1 MATLNPEPVSV
12 LRVGEGMGLAHCD
25 ILDVLVVARFCDPSL
40 HVYTGPRLGEG
51 PMYQFCLEG
60 VGLTHLGA
68 NFLAFA
74 GSAGARYLLATDRY
88 NSAVHVIDV
97 VHKRHIGYVAAPD
110 TIAWPRSVAARGAFV
125 AVSAWIY
132 DCSGA
137 HTIQLFEGSG
147 ATWTPIRVLGGDFGV
162 PGNADGQLHAPLGMR
177 FSGCG
182 DDMTVVVA
190 DEWNDR
196 VSIFRVCDG
205 AFVGHVATDLSK
217 PVDVEEFENGWLV
230 ACGESRTIEFI
241 GMHDGERSTMKMKTS
256 FGDLHSLATVR
267 GVGLVVR
274 VSDDTCRVEVFAT
287 YDAISQATMGVHR
300 VLWMGAVV
308 RAIMLC
314 F

>member
-68 NFLAFA
+68 TFLAFA

-97 VHKRHIGYVAAPD
+97 VHKRH
-110 TIAWPRSVAARGAFV
+110 
-125 AVSAWIY
+125 
-132 DCSGA
+132 
-137 HTIQLFEGSG
+137 
-147 ATWTPIRVLGGDFGV
+147 
-162 PGNADGQLHAPLGMR
+162 
-177 FSGCG
+177 
-182 DDMTVVVA
+182 MTVVVA
-190 DEWNDR
+190 DDWNDR
-196 VSIFRVCDG
+196 VSMFRVCDG
-205 AFVGHVATDLSK
+205 AFVGHVATDLSM

-230 ACGESRTIEFI
+230 ACGGSRTIEFI

-256 FGDLHSLATVR
+256 FGELHSLATVR
-267 GVGLVVR
+267 DVGLVVR

-300 VLWMGAVV
+300 VLWMEAVV